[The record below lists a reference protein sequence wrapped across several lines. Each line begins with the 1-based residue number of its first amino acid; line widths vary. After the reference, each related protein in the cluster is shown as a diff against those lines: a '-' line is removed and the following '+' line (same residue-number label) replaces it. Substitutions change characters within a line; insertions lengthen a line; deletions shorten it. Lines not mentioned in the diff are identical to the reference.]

1 MSNSRSIELSFATP
15 RKLPRPSDLRGKVV
29 VLDIAFGATAHGK
42 MRVYAQK
49 GAPIPEGWALDADGR
64 PTTDAKRALLM
75 CESTTALTKVRELKA
90 ATADAAVDA
99 VVDAAADAGAGE
111 LGDRDH
117 DLVDHARLLLL
128 AAAGEPRTTADPD
141 ERAADVVLVGPQLE
155 GAGDAQLRDGQTRSV
170 QGDPGLGVGRGQG
183 IGHAFFDAREAHAR
197 ALGGFRLT
205 SFCAVERPSDHP
217 ARSPNWRP
225 LDGFWQSRG
234 YRRHD
239 GLACTLHWR
248 EVGDAE
254 DTPHRLAFW
263 SRPLP

>member
-1 MSNSRSIELSFATP
+1 MSGASIRILAGNRVAPHLDDLARLRIAVFRDYPYLYDGDPDYERRYLATYAGHP
-15 RKLPRPSDLRGKVV
+15 GSVFVLAIADGVV
-29 VLDIAFGATAHGK
+29 VGA
-42 MRVYAQK
+42 
-49 GAPIPEGWALDADGR
+49 
-64 PTTDAKRALLM
+64 
-75 CESTTALTKVRELKA
+75 STGVPM
-90 ATADAAVDA
+90 
-99 VVDAAADAGAGE
+99 
-111 LGDRDH
+111 
-117 DLVDHARLLLL
+117 
-128 AAAGEPRTTADPD
+128 AGEPEAVQAPWRSAGVDPAGVFYFG
-141 ERAADVVLVGPQLE
+141 ESVLLP
-155 GAGDAQLRDGQTRSV
+155 RW
-170 QGDPGLGVGRGQG
+170 RGQG

-217 ARSPNWRP
+217 ARPPHWRP

-254 DTPHRLAFW
+254 DTPHHLAFW